1 MTRLALLRRA
11 RSMLILGL
19 AVRNLFRNTRRTVI
33 TSGAVVFGV
42 ALQVL
47 GWGLV
52 DGLDDNFLRAVST
65 TTTGDILLRPP
76 EYPTDGLSYP
86 LEEAAAPPALTG
98 FSGEAASRVLFSA
111 RVVHKADA
119 ARAVGVAY
127 DPDQDYRV
135 FPRERWRV
143 QGVWP
148 DAGQS
153 QVALGDALGRLLGV
167 GVGDEVV
174 VQARTVDGAQNALS
188 YTITALV
195 HTDNGQLDN
204 TAVWL
209 RMDAADALLQLQ
221 GRRTHLSLHVGTLE
235 DAAVVRDRLQAAGAF
250 TGPDGKLWDAKTTR
264 EEAADMLAINDI
276 RRRAILMLVGVIMAI
291 AATGIANTVIMA
303 AYERVR
309 EIGTLLALG
318 MKRRDVSL
326 LFLTEGAM
334 LGLGAG
340 SVGAAIGTAGV
351 LYWQFNGIV
360 LGEETMKA
368 TGNLPV
374 SAIIYTHFNWGPVIG
389 SLVFSALVAIF
400 ASVQPARFASR
411 LNPADAVRAD

>member
-11 RSMLILGL
+11 RSMLILSL

-174 VQARTVDGAQNALS
+174 VQARTVAGAQNALS

-374 SAIIYTHFNWGPVIG
+374 SAIIYTHFNWAPVIG

>member
-1 MTRLALLRRA
+1 
-11 RSMLILGL
+11 MLILSL
-19 AVRNLFRNTRRTVI
+19 ALRNLFRNTRRTVI

-76 EYPTDGLSYP
+76 DYPTDGLSYP
-86 LEEAAAPPALTG
+86 LEQAQVPPAVQGFTG
-98 FSGEAASRVLFSA
+98 DATSRVLFSA
-111 RVVHKADA
+111 RVVHHADA
-119 ARAVGVAY
+119 AHAVGIGY
-127 DPDQDYRV
+127 DPDGDYRV

-148 DAGQS
+148 DAGQA
-153 QVALGDALGRLLGV
+153 QVALGDGLARVLSV

-174 VQARTVDGAQNALS
+174 VQGRTVDGAQNALS
-188 YTITALV
+188 YAVTALV
-195 HTDNGQLDN
+195 HTDNGQIDN
-204 TAVWL
+204 SAAWL
-209 RMDAADALLQLQ
+209 RMDAAEELLQLS
-221 GRRTHLSLHVGTLE
+221 GRRTHLSLRVGGLE
-235 DAAVVRDRLQAAGAF
+235 DAAKVRDRLAASGAF
-250 TGPDGKLWDAKTTR
+250 TAPDGKVWVARTTR
-264 EEAADMLAINDI
+264 EEASDMLAINDI
-276 RRRAILMLVGVIMAI
+276 RRRAILLLVGVIMAI

-318 MKRRDVSL
+318 MKRRQVST
-326 LFLTEGAM
+326 LFLVEGAL

-340 SVGAAIGTAGV
+340 LVGATLGSLGV
-351 LYWQFNGIV
+351 LYWQTNGIV
-360 LGEETMKA
+360 LSDEMMKA
-368 TGNLPV
+368 NGSLPV
-374 SAIIYTHFNWGPVIG
+374 SAVIYTHFNWAPVFG
-389 SLVFSALVAIF
+389 SLAFSAIIATL
-400 ASVQPARFASR
+400 ASVQPARFASG

>member
-1 MTRLALLRRA
+1 
-11 RSMLILGL
+11 MLILGL

-86 LEEAAAPPALTG
+86 LEEAAVPPALTG

-153 QVALGDALGRLLGV
+153 QIALGDALGRLLGV
-167 GVGDEVV
+167 GVGDEVF

-235 DAAVVRDRLQAAGAF
+235 DASVVRDRLQAAGAF

-276 RRRAILMLVGVIMAI
+276 RRRAILLLVGVIMAI

-309 EIGTLLALG
+309 EIGTLLAMG

-389 SLVFSALVAIF
+389 SLVFSALVAIL

>member
-1 MTRLALLRRA
+1 
-11 RSMLILGL
+11 MLILSL
-19 AVRNLFRNTRRTVI
+19 ALRNLFRNTRRTLI

-76 EYPTDGLSYP
+76 DYPSDGLTWP
-86 LEEAAAPPALTG
+86 LEEASVPPALAGFTG
-98 FSGEAASRVLFSA
+98 ESAARVVFSA
-111 RVVHKADA
+111 RVVHRSDA
-119 ARAVGVAY
+119 AHALGVGY
-127 DPDQDYRV
+127 DPEADYRV

-148 DAGQS
+148 DAGQA
-153 QVALGDALGRLLGV
+153 QVAIGDALARVLTV

-174 VQARTVDGAQNALS
+174 IQGRTVDGAQNALS
-188 YTITALV
+188 YAITALV

-209 RMDAADALLQLQ
+209 RMDAAEELLQLS
-221 GRRTHLSLHVGTLE
+221 GRRTHLSLRVGGLE
-235 DAAVVRDRLQAAGAF
+235 DPSKVRDRLLASGAF
-250 TGPDGKLWDAKTTR
+250 TAPDGQVWAARTTR
-264 EEAADMLAINDI
+264 EEAADMLAINDV

-309 EIGTLLALG
+309 EVGTLLALG
-318 MKRRDVSL
+318 MKRREVSA
-326 LFLTEGAM
+326 LFLLEGAL

-340 SVGAAIGTAGV
+340 VTGATIGSLAV
-351 LYWQFNGIV
+351 LYWQANGIV
-360 LGEETMKA
+360 LSEQMMNASGS
-368 TGNLPV
+368 LPV
-374 SAIIYTHFNWGPVIG
+374 SAVIYTHFNWAPVFG
-389 SLVFSALVAIF
+389 SLAFSAIIATL
-400 ASVQPARFASR
+400 ASVQPARFASG

>member
-76 EYPTDGLSYP
+76 EYPADGLSYP

-374 SAIIYTHFNWGPVIG
+374 SAIIYTHFNWAPVIG

>member
-1 MTRLALLRRA
+1 MSLPASQRWA

-76 EYPTDGLSYP
+76 EYPTDGLSWP
-86 LEEAAAPPALTG
+86 LEEAAAPPALASFT
-98 FSGEAASRVLFSA
+98 GEAASRVLFSA
-111 RVVHKADA
+111 RVVHKSDA

-153 QVALGDALGRLLGV
+153 QIALGDALGRLLSV

-209 RMDAADALLQLQ
+209 RMDAADALLQLD
-221 GRRTHLSLHVGTLE
+221 GRRTHLSLQIGALE
-235 DAAVVRDRLQAAGAF
+235 DAAVVRDRLKAAGAF
-250 TGPDGKLWDAKTTR
+250 TGPDGKQWDAKTTR
-264 EEAADMLAINDI
+264 EEASDMMAINDI

-326 LFLTEGAM
+326 LFLAEGAM

-340 SVGAAIGTAGV
+340 SAGALIGTAGV

-368 TGNLPV
+368 SGNMPV
-374 SAIIYTHFNWGPVIG
+374 SAIIYTHFNWAPVIG
-389 SLVFSALVAIF
+389 SLVFSAVVATL

>member
-1 MTRLALLRRA
+1 MLIFQLAL
-11 RSMLILGL
+11 
-19 AVRNLFRNTRRTVI
+19 RNLFRNTRRTVI

-52 DGLDDNFLRAVST
+52 DGLDDNFLRAVAT

-76 EYPTDGLSYP
+76 DYPEDGLSYP
-86 LEEAAAPPALTG
+86 LEHAELPPALKGFTG
-98 FSGEAASRVLFSA
+98 ESAARVFFSG

-119 ARAVGVAY
+119 ARATGIGY
-127 DPDQDYRV
+127 DPDADYRV

-148 DAGQS
+148 EKDQA
-153 QVALGDALGRLLGV
+153 QVALGQAMARLLGV
-167 GVGDEVV
+167 GVGDEVR
-174 VQARTVDGAQNALS
+174 VQGRTVDGAQNAMS
-188 YTITALV
+188 YVVTALV
-195 HTDNGQLDN
+195 HTDNGQIDN
-204 TAVWL
+204 TAVWM
-209 RMDAADALLQLQ
+209 RMAAADELLQLK
-221 GRRTHLSLHVGTLE
+221 GRRTHLSLRLGGFE
-235 DAAVVRDRLQAAGAF
+235 DPAKVRDRLQAEGAF
-250 TGPDGKLWDAKTTR
+250 VGADGRAWTAHTTR

-276 RRRAILMLVGVIMAI
+276 RRRAILILVGVIMAI

-318 MKRRDVSL
+318 MKRSEVSG
-326 LFLTEGAM
+326 LFLVEGAL

-340 SVGAAIGTAGV
+340 ILGASLGSIGV
-351 LYWQFNGIV
+351 LYWQANGIE
-360 LGEETMKA
+360 LGEELMKA
-368 TGNLPV
+368 NGDLPV
-374 SAIIYTHFNWGPVIG
+374 SAIIYTRFNWEPVLA
-389 SLVFSALVAIF
+389 SLLFSAVIATG
-400 ASVQPARFASR
+400 ASVQPALFASR